1 MTAPAMAATGQGAP
15 TTKAPANG
23 KQVQI
28 AVRPFPAGTREVDKA
43 TYDPGARALTAN
55 TQDLPSYECDP
66 NGFLRGAYILVECT
80 ASGNSAAVAF
90 QPDAPQNVIDT
101 ITFNDVNNKP
111 IVGPMGGHD
120 LYEAIKFG
128 GYTGCDDS
136 KSSVIYSVTTGTG
149 ATGGSFTFAL
159 RLPVE
164 IVKRDALGSLPNK
177 SASATFTINIRLA
190 ALATVYSTQPTAA
203 PTVRVRIQQFGWMDP
218 NGTDMRGNPVA
229 QNPPGVQTTQ
239 YWSKQ
244 TYNINS
250 GAFNIRLLGL
260 DSLIRNFIFILLDST
275 PSRQTG
281 DSDFPDPFAM
291 IYETAQPI
299 QRLKTI
305 WRHMIAEQFRYKN
318 AVETA
323 DGRDYGVYPVSYCQ
337 DMTETAGQE
346 TRLNYLPCSSGT
358 TVSINGTIGGSGAHT
373 LIVLVNKIV
382 PANGDPLVLTGR

>member
-1 MTAPAMAATGQGAP
+1 MTAPAMVAPGAP
-15 TTKAPANG
+15 AKAPAGNG

-43 TYDPGARALTAN
+43 TYDPGARALTAT

-66 NGFLRGAYILVECT
+66 NGFLRGAYILVESV
-80 ASGNSAAVAF
+80 AAGNAATVAF
-90 QPDAPQNVIDT
+90 QPDAPLNAIDT
-101 ITFNDVNNKP
+101 ITYNDVNNKP
-111 IVGPMGGHD
+111 IFGPMGGHD
-120 LYEAIKFG
+120 MYAAVKFG
-128 GYTGCDDS
+128 GYTGCDDA
-136 KSSVIYSVTTGTG
+136 KSSPIYAVTSGAG
-149 ATGGSFTFAL
+149 ATAGSFTFAL

-190 ALATVYSTQPTAA
+190 NLAAIFSTAPTAA

-244 TYNINS
+244 TYAINA
-250 GAFNIRLLGL
+250 GAFNLRLLGL
-260 DSLIRNFIFILLDST
+260 DSLVRNFVFILVDST
-275 PSRQTG
+275 GSRQQG
-281 DSDFPDPFAM
+281 DSDFPDPFNM

-299 QRLKTI
+299 QRLRTI
-305 WRHMIAEQFRYKN
+305 WRQKIAEQYRYKN

-323 DGRDYGVYPVSYCQ
+323 DGRDYGTYPEPYCQ
-337 DMTETAGQE
+337 DMTETVGSE

-358 TVSINGTIGGSGAHT
+358 TVSINGAIGGAGAHT